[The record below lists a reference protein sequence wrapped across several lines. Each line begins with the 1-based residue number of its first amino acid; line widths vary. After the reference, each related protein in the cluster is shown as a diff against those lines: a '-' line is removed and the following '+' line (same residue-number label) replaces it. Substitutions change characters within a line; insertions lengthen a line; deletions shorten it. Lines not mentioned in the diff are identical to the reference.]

1 MINLSWRKTAKE
13 KPQMNLCSNEF
24 LDFFMAIPDTAGSIG
39 ELSGYIAKS
48 VPPVC
53 DALGIGKI
61 ELCLNNPAS
70 PYEEHIKDNLT
81 MLYCFTE
88 GYVNAPLRNS
98 YTTHSGGTAEILFY
112 PRELIVWND
121 GDLEFLRFFASV
133 LNALCGKAGLAKLAN
148 IASVTDAVTGI
159 ANTEGL
165 NAFIAGCC
173 ANGTET
179 SYTALY
185 ANIKN
190 FRYFNRQLGAKY
202 SDIILKKYAERLRDF
217 LRRDEIC
224 GRLSDDTYLA
234 VIKSERTGKFLEYI
248 SDIRLRLNINDMLNT
263 FNIQSA
269 TCVYPIAKGD
279 TASTVLYN
287 ISIAINLTKGTPGSD
302 HIRFE
307 PHMLDTLKR
316 EQEIAGN
323 FSKAI
328 ALKEFDVY
336 YQPKL
341 DLNTGCLCGCEAL
354 VRWNRTDGLL
364 APPDFLHVL
373 EKDGTVCALDL
384 YVLEEVCIKLR
395 AWLDLGLTPVRIS
408 TNFSKVHLH
417 NRFLAED
424 IMGIINKYAIPPEY
438 IEIELT
444 ESSGYDDFASLS
456 DFINR
461 IKGYGVY
468 TSIDNFGTG
477 YSSLK
482 LMSDLEIDVIKL
494 DKSFLAD
501 TRALT
506 GGQDG
511 TTDKDGRII
520 LKRAQ
525 NNTVIIKAIIDMA
538 HALGIRVICAGV
550 ENDEQ
555 KDLLT
560 RLGCDMIQGF
570 LYGKPLPHS
579 EFQKRLQG
587 IS

>member
-1 MINLSWRKTAKE
+1 MAKE

-24 LDFFMAIPDTAGSIG
+24 LDFFMAIPDTAGSIE

-61 ELCLNNPAS
+61 ELCLNNPES
-70 PYEEHIKDNLT
+70 PYEERIKDNLT
-81 MLYCFTE
+81 MLYCFAE
-88 GYVNAPLRNS
+88 GYVNTPLRNL

-112 PRELIVWND
+112 PRELVVWNS
-121 GDLEFLRFFASV
+121 GDLEYLRFFASIINV
-133 LNALCGKAGLAKLAN
+133 LCGKAGLAKLAG
-148 IASVTDAVTGI
+148 ISSVTDAVTGI

-165 NAFIAGCC
+165 NAFIADCC
-173 ANGTET
+173 ARGVET
-179 SYTALY
+179 AYTALY
-185 ANIKN
+185 TNIKN

-202 SDIILKKYAERLRDF
+202 SDMILKEYAERLRDF
-217 LRRDEIC
+217 LRRDEVC
-224 GRLSDDTYLA
+224 GRLGDDTYLV
-234 VIKSERTGKFLEYI
+234 VIKNERTNKFLEYI
-248 SDIRLRLNINDMLNT
+248 SDIRLRLNIGDMLNT
-263 FNIQSA
+263 FNIQSK

-279 TASTVLYN
+279 TASTILYN
-287 ISIAINLTKGTPGSD
+287 ISIAINQSKGMPDSN
-302 HIRFE
+302 HIWFE

-316 EQEIAGN
+316 EQEIASS

-341 DLNTGCLCGCEAL
+341 DLNDSSLCGCEAL
-354 VRWNRTDGLL
+354 VRWSRTDGLL

-444 ESSGYDDFASLS
+444 ESSGYEDFASLS

-461 IKGYGVY
+461 IKHYGVF

-501 TRALT
+501 TSDLAQKKDDAAAANGR
-506 GGQDG
+506 
-511 TTDKDGRII
+511 TT

-525 NNTVIIKAIIDMA
+525 NNTVVIKAIIEMA
-538 HALGIRVICAGV
+538 HALGIRVICSGV
-550 ENDEQ
+550 ENEEQ

-570 LYGKPLPHS
+570 LYDKPLPHS

>member
-1 MINLSWRKTAKE
+1 
-13 KPQMNLCSNEF
+13 MNLCSNEL
-24 LDFFMAIPDTAGSIG
+24 LDFFMAIPDTAGSIE

-48 VPPVC
+48 IPPVC

-61 ELCLNNPAS
+61 ELCLNNPES
-70 PYEEHIKDNLT
+70 PYEERIKDNLT
-81 MLYCFTE
+81 MLYCFAE
-88 GYVNAPLRNS
+88 GYINTPISSRYS
-98 YTTHSGGTAEILFY
+98 THSGGTAEFLFY
-112 PRELIVWND
+112 PRELSVWNN
-121 GDLEFLRFFASV
+121 GDLEYLRFFASV
-133 LNALCGKAGLAKLAN
+133 LNVLCGKAGLAKLAN
-148 IASVTDAVTGI
+148 ISSVTDAVTGI

-165 NAFIAGCC
+165 NIFIADCC
-173 ANGTET
+173 ARGVET
-179 SYTALY
+179 AYTALY
-185 ANIKN
+185 TNIKN

-202 SDIILKKYAERLRDF
+202 GDMILKKYAERLKDF
-217 LRRDEIC
+217 LRRDEAC
-224 GRLSDDTYLA
+224 GRLGDDTYLA
-234 VIKSERTGKFLEYI
+234 VVKNERIDKFLEYI
-248 SDIRLRLNINDMLNT
+248 SDIRLRLNIGDMINT
-263 FNIQSA
+263 FNIQSK

-279 TASTVLYN
+279 SASTILYN
-287 ISIAINLTKGTPGSD
+287 ISVAINLTKGTPDSN
-302 HIRFE
+302 HIWFK

-316 EQEIAGN
+316 EQEIAAS

-341 DLNTGCLCGCEAL
+341 DLNTSSLCGCEAL
-354 VRWNRTDGLL
+354 VRWSRTDGLL

-373 EKDGTVCALDL
+373 EKDGTICALDL

-395 AWLDLGLTPVRIS
+395 AWLDLGLTPIRIS
-408 TNFSKVHLH
+408 TNFSKAHLH

-424 IMGIINKYAIPPEY
+424 IMGIINKYSIPPEY

-444 ESSGYDDFASLS
+444 ESSGYEDFASLS

-461 IKGYGVY
+461 IKNYGVL

-501 TRALT
+501 TSSSNGRTAL
-506 GGQDG
+506 
-511 TTDKDGRII
+511 KH
-520 LKRAQ
+520 AQ
-525 NNTVIIKAIIDMA
+525 NNTVVIKAIIEMA
-538 HALGIRVICAGV
+538 HALGIKVICAGV

-555 KDLLT
+555 KQLLT
-560 RLGCDMIQGF
+560 QLDCDMIQGF
-570 LYGKPLPHS
+570 LYDKPLPHT

-587 IS
+587 LS